1 MPNATSDQA
10 KILRQ
15 RFGALIRQKREDA
28 GLTQSDLALALDWR
42 VAGLVSQVERGVSA
56 PPPAT
61 IAAWSAAVGMT
72 QEEFGRWWLWYCEP
86 YVYAALFGVSPFTQE
101 HLKPPEATVA
111 SLKQAQA
118 RVRKSISDRKD
129 G

>member
-1 MPNATSDQA
+1 MPNPTSDQA

-15 RFGALIRQKREDA
+15 RFGALIRGKREES

-42 VAGLVSQVERGVSA
+42 VTGLVSQVERGVSA

-61 IAAWSAAVGMT
+61 IAAWSAAIGMT
-72 QEEFGRWWLWYCEP
+72 AEEFARAWLWYCEP

-101 HLKPPEATVA
+101 HLKPPAPTVA

-118 RVRKSISDRKD
+118 RVRKNITERKKD
-129 G
+129 